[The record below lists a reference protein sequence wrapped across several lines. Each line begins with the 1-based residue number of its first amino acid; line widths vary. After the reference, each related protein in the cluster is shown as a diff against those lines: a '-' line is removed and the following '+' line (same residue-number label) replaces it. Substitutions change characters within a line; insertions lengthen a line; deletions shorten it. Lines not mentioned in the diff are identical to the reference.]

1 MKKIQH
7 NLFIYIKKKKKIQ
20 KNKPN
25 RVDMLSFYR
34 LFSIQNINMGDIL
47 LSILTLDIIYV
58 SVCVMRIHVYTCVNI
73 YVYGYIEI

>member
-1 MKKIQH
+1 M
-7 NLFIYIKKKKKIQ
+7 
-20 KNKPN
+20 
-25 RVDMLSFYR
+25 DMLSFYR

-73 YVYGYIEI
+73 CLWIY

>member
-1 MKKIQH
+1 M
-7 NLFIYIKKKKKIQ
+7 
-20 KNKPN
+20 
-25 RVDMLSFYR
+25 DMLSFYR